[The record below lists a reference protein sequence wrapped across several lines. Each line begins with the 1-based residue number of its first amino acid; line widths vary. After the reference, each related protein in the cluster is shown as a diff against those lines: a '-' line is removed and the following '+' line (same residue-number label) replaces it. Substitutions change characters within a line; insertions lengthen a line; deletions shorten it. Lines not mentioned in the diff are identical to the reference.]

1 MSVQSSKPTTAQ
13 FLSLIRRQQRG
24 RLKVYFGYAP
34 RVGKTNEMLEE
45 GRRLR
50 RLGVDVVI
58 GVVETY
64 GRADGAALTDG
75 LEQVPC
81 RRISL
86 GDLVWQQM
94 DLNAVLARRPTVVL
108 VDQVSRTNAPD
119 SRNASRYQD
128 VEELLNAGIHVV
140 TTLNLQYLEMGSG
153 TVAPVSGVKVRGGV
167 PEHVLR
173 MADQIVNIDPPAETL
188 HDRFLRGELYSV
200 GEVNEELQRLFT
212 LANLTQLRDFA
223 QHTVTELLDRRDHA
237 QTEHQRSGQARFMV
251 CLASK
256 SPNAAQLVR
265 ACAELARQLSAPWYA
280 GHIAAPGEE
289 LRHARPGVTES
300 VPNALNLAEQLGG
313 VPVTLTSSALVGSI
327 AAFVAEYGITQIVM
341 GRTQRPWYQR
351 CFGRSVLD
359 RLLRAIRGVNV
370 TVVDNCALAG
380 QRGVNTAEA
389 SSGLQRGR
397 PADTNRAVEVKD
409 RQPPDGQGQKDVV
422 QEASEG
428 SFPASDAPCW
438 TLGRERQG

>member
-1 MSVQSSKPTTAQ
+1 MSVHSSKPTTAQ

-34 RVGKTNEMLEE
+34 GLGKTNEMLEE

-64 GRADGAALTDG
+64 GRADGAALTEG

-81 RRISL
+81 RRITL

-108 VDQVSRTNAPD
+108 VDQLSRTNAPD

-128 VEELLNAGIHVV
+128 VEELLNAGIHVI
-140 TTLNLQYLEMGSG
+140 TTLNVQYLERENG
-153 TVAPVSGVKVRGGV
+153 TGAPVPGVKVRGSV

-188 HDRFLRGELYSV
+188 HDRFLRGKLHPV
-200 GEVNEELQRLFT
+200 DEVNEKLQMLFT
-212 LANLTQLRDFA
+212 LANLTRLRDLA
-223 QHTVTELLDRRDHA
+223 QHTVAELLDRRDHA
-237 QTEHQRSGQARFMV
+237 PTEHQRSGQERFMV
-251 CLASK
+251 CLGSK
-256 SPNAAQLVR
+256 SPNAATLVQT
-265 ACAELARQLSAPWYA
+265 CAELASQLSAPWYA
-280 GHIAAPGEE
+280 VHIAAPEKE
-289 LRHARPGVTES
+289 LRHARPGVTEN
-300 VPNALNLAEQLGG
+300 VPSSLSLAEQLGG
-313 VPVTLTSSALVGSI
+313 VPVTLASSDVVGSI
-327 AAFVAEYGITQIVM
+327 AAFVAEYAITQIFL

-370 TVVDNCALAG
+370 TVVDNYALPG
-380 QRGVNTAEA
+380 QRGINDAETFNR
-389 SSGLQRGR
+389 LRQGR
-397 PADTNRAVEVKD
+397 PADANRMVGAGD
-409 RQPPDGQGQKDVV
+409 RQSPSSHGQKDIV
-422 QEASEG
+422 QEASEQ

-438 TLGRERQG
+438 TLGRERL

>member
-1 MSVQSSKPTTAQ
+1 MSVPSSKPTTAQ
-13 FLSLIRRQQRG
+13 FLNLIQRQQRG
-24 RLKVYFGYAP
+24 RLKVYFSYAP
-34 RVGKTNEMLEE
+34 GVGKTNEMLEE

-58 GVVETY
+58 GVVETN
-64 GRADGAALTDG
+64 GRTDVAALIDG

-81 RRISL
+81 RRIPV
-86 GDLVWQQM
+86 GDMVWQQM

-119 SRNASRYQD
+119 SRNASRYLD
-128 VEELLNAGIHVV
+128 VEELLNVGIHVI
-140 TTLNLQYLEMGSG
+140 TTLNLQYLEKGSG
-153 TVAPVSGVKVRGGV
+153 PVAHVPGVKVRGGV

-188 HDRFLRGELYSV
+188 HDRFLRGELYPV
-200 GEVNEELQRLFT
+200 GEVSEELQRLFT
-212 LANLTQLRDFA
+212 LSNLTRLRDLA
-223 QHTVTELLDRRDHA
+223 QQTVATLLDRRD
-237 QTEHQRSGQARFMV
+237 QGQSGHQRSGQERFMV

-256 SPNAAQLVR
+256 SPNVAQLVCT
-265 ACAELARQLSAPWYA
+265 CAELAGQLSAPWYA
-280 GHIAAPGEE
+280 VHIAAPGED
-289 LRHARPGVTES
+289 LRHVRPGVPETVAS
-300 VPNALNLAEQLGG
+300 ALSLAEQLGG

-327 AAFVAEYGITQIVM
+327 AAFVAEYGITHIFL

-351 CFGRSVLD
+351 CFGRSALE

-380 QRGVNTAEA
+380 HRDVNTAEG
-389 SSGLQRGR
+389 SSRPRQGR
-397 PADTNRAVEVKD
+397 PADASRAVEAGD
-409 RQPPDGQGQKDVV
+409 RQPPGGNRGTDIV
-422 QEASEG
+422 QEASEE